1 MAHHIKGRRNP
12 YWSATDSRF
21 TQEEHDLL
29 CKEGFFVGYAYAS
42 YSDNNSK
49 YEDLEIMKEN
59 QSDFRVYAYSEKF
72 EKYNALDLTLNQ
84 AIAIVHKAVNRTND
98 DWLKN
103 HADQPEDE
111 EVEPNDV
118 PF

>member
-1 MAHHIKGRRNP
+1 MAHHTKGKRNS
-12 YWSATDSRF
+12 YWRATESRF
-21 TQEEHDLL
+21 TREEHDLL
-29 CKEGFFVGYAYAS
+29 CKEGFFVGYAYAP

-59 QSDFRVYAYSEKF
+59 QSDFRVVAYSEEF
-72 EKYNALDLTLNQ
+72 EKYEAWGLTLEQ
-84 AIAIVHKAVNRTND
+84 AIAIVHKAVNRTNN

-103 HADQPEDE
+103 HADQGE
-111 EVEPNDV
+111 EETESTNDV